1 MNSLRMTKIVCT
13 IGPKTE
19 SPEMLEKLA
28 KAGMNV
34 ARLNFSHG
42 NYEEHGNRIKRIK
55 EINKKLIQPIA
66 ILLDT
71 QGPEIRTGILKEDI
85 RLTVGEKFTFTI
97 ADKFDGING
106 TTITYKQIVKDVK
119 RGHTILV
126 DDGMLEFEVQSVSG
140 NDVICKVLNSGTL
153 SSRKGVNIPGINIH
167 LPALSEKD
175 IADIKFGI
183 KNDVD
188 YIAVSFVRRPEDI
201 TNLRKLVKELGAETL
216 ILAKIEHM
224 DAVNN
229 FDKILEV
236 SDGIM
241 VARGDLG
248 VQVPYEEIPNIQSSL
263 IAKCNKAGKPV
274 ITATHML
281 NSMTEYPRPT
291 RAEVSDV
298 ANSVLNGTDAV
309 MLSAESAKGKYPV
322 ESVAAMD
329 KICRATE
336 KTLDSNIE
344 KLAAGKNVPEIIAR
358 AVAQSAE
365 VVGAKAIITFTI
377 TGNTAQTISKF
388 RTKVPIYAMT
398 VSDRIIRATSLSWGV
413 YSFRMKEYASTDS
426 MIKDGISIL
435 KEKGALAKDNLV
447 VITSGVPLGKSGMTN
462 LAEIRRVE

>member
-1 MNSLRMTKIVCT
+1 MTKIVCT

-19 SPEMLEKLA
+19 SYEMLEKLA

-42 NYEEHGNRIKRIK
+42 SYEEQGAKIKRIK
-55 EINKKLIQPIA
+55 ELNKKIIHPIA

-71 QGPEIRTGILKEDI
+71 QGPEIRTGVLKAD
-85 RLTVGEKFTFTI
+85 LKLQMGDKFTFTV
-97 ADKFDGING
+97 ADKFDGKCG
-106 TTITYKQIVKDVK
+106 TTITYKQIVKDVEK
-119 RGHTILV
+119 GHIILV
-126 DDGMLEFEVQSVSG
+126 DDGMLEFEVEKISG
-140 NDVICKVLNSGTL
+140 NDVICKVLNSGIL
-153 SSRKGVNIPGINIH
+153 SSRKGVNIPGISIN
-167 LPALSEKD
+167 LPALSDKD
-175 IADIKFGI
+175 VNDINFGI
-183 KNDVD
+183 KNEVD
-188 YIAVSFVRRPEDI
+188 YIAVSFVRRPEEI
-201 TNLRKLVKELGAETL
+201 TALRKLIKDEGASTL

-236 SDGIM
+236 SDGIL

-248 VQVPYEEIPNIQSSL
+248 VQVPFEEIPIIQSRL

-281 NSMTEYPRPT
+281 NSMTDYPRPT

-322 ESVAAMD
+322 ESVAVMD

-336 KTLDSNIE
+336 KTLESNIE
-344 KLAAGKNVPEIIAR
+344 KMISGKTVPEIIAR

-388 RTKVPIYAMT
+388 RTKVPIFAMT
-398 VSDRIIRATSLSWGV
+398 VSDKIIRATSLSWGV
-413 YSFRMKEYASTDS
+413 YSFRMREYSSTDT
-426 MIKDGISIL
+426 MIKDGLSIL
-435 KEKGALAKDNLV
+435 KEKGALAKGDLI
-447 VITSGVPLGKSGMTN
+447 VITSGVPLGKAGMTN

>member
-19 SPEMLEKLA
+19 PLEMLEKLA
-28 KAGMNV
+28 NAGMNV

-42 NYEEHGNRIKRIK
+42 NYEEHGMRIKRIK
-55 EINKKLIQPIA
+55 ELNKKRTQPIA

-71 QGPEIRTGILKEDI
+71 QGPEIRTGILKDDI
-85 RLTVGEKFTFTI
+85 KLSTGDKFTFTI
-97 ADKFDGING
+97 ADKFEGKMG
-106 TTITYKQIVKDVK
+106 TTITYKQIVKDIKKGDV
-119 RGHTILV
+119 ILV
-126 DDGMLEFEVQSVSG
+126 DDGMLEFEVEKVSAK
-140 NDVICKVLNSGTL
+140 DVACKVLNSGTL
-153 SSRKGVNIPGINIH
+153 SSRKGVNIPGININ

-175 IADIKFGI
+175 IEDIKFGV

-188 YIAVSFVRRPEDI
+188 YIAVSFVRKPEDI
-201 TNLRKLVKELGAETL
+201 TNLRKLVKSEGANTL

-229 FDKILEV
+229 FDKILEAA
-236 SDGIM
+236 DGVMI
-241 VARGDLG
+241 ARGDLG
-248 VQVPYEEIPNIQSSL
+248 VQVPFEEIPTIQSAL

-281 NSMTEYPRPT
+281 NSMTDYPRPT

-322 ESVAAMD
+322 ESVVAMD
-329 KICRATE
+329 KICRAVE
-336 KTLDSNIE
+336 RTLENNIE
-344 KLAAGKNVPEIIAR
+344 KMNAGKNVPEIIAR
-358 AVAQSAE
+358 AVAQSAD

-388 RTKVPIYAMT
+388 RTKVPIFAMT
-398 VSDRIIRATSLSWGV
+398 VSDKIIRATSLSWGV
-413 YSFRMKEYASTDS
+413 YSFKMHEYSSTDT
-426 MIKDGISIL
+426 MIKDGLSIL
-435 KEKGALAKDNLV
+435 KEKGALAKDDLV
-447 VITSGVPLGKSGMTN
+447 VITSGVPLGKAGMTN